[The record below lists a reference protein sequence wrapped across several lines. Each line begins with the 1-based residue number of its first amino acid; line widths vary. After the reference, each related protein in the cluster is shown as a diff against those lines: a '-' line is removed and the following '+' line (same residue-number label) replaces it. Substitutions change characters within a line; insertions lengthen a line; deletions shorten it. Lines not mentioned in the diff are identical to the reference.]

1 MRARVLVM
9 GTHINLLGA
18 CKMQPSMMMTRAIAH
33 TGSEI
38 VQFSRH
44 FGVMAQIGKPPA
56 ATTTT
61 TTTVNF
67 VKQQK
72 SSDVLAPHRFSIPEP
87 LVMVMIPG
95 QSQNARPG
103 FGILEREKNLAR
115 SCARVCC
122 CASLSGSSSISS
134 STTQE
139 GRDAAPSSSTLE
151 VVCFLLPIS
160 QSLVLLSLSF
170 RVFFS
175 FLHLANVSI
184 HVVTSRQCLFLLLSG
199 NAKQQMEK
207 NSGDRLLYTYL
218 CASPPPP
225 MGFDEV
231 SGEVMNE

>member
-1 MRARVLVM
+1 VHARVLVM

-44 FGVMAQIGKPPA
+44 FGVMAQFGRPPA
-56 ATTTT
+56 AT

-72 SSDVLAPHRFSIPEP
+72 SSDFLAPHRFSIPEP

-95 QSQNARPG
+95 QSQNARAG
-103 FGILEREKNLAR
+103 FGILEMEKNLAR

-122 CASLSGSSSISS
+122 CASISGSS

-139 GRDAAPSSSTLE
+139 GRDAAPSSSSTLE
-151 VVCFLLPIS
+151 LGGGRKTSIVPDLLQFLNKSWTPFHATAEAKRQLLEAGFEQLCEEEEWAVQPGGRYFFTRNMSSIFAFAIG
-160 QSLVLLSLSF
+160 QKLV
-170 RVFFS
+170 
-175 FLHLANVSI
+175 
-184 HVVTSRQCLFLLLSG
+184 
-199 NAKQQMEK
+199 
-207 NSGDRLLYTYL
+207 L
-218 CASPPPP
+218 CAS
-225 MGFDEV
+225 
-231 SGEVMNE
+231 

>member
-44 FGVMAQIGKPPA
+44 FGVMAQFGKPPPA
-56 ATTTT
+56 
-61 TTTVNF
+61 TTVNF

-72 SSDVLAPHRFSIPEP
+72 TSDFLPPHRFSIPEP

-122 CASLSGSSSISS
+122 CASISGSSSISS

-139 GRDAAPSSSTLE
+139 GRDAAPSSSSTLE

-170 RVFFS
+170 RVFSVF
-175 FLHLANVSI
+175 FTL
-184 HVVTSRQCLFLLLSG
+184 
-199 NAKQQMEK
+199 QMFR
-207 NSGDRLLYTYL
+207 SML
-218 CASPPPP
+218 
-225 MGFDEV
+225 
-231 SGEVMNE
+231 

>member
-1 MRARVLVM
+1 VRARVLVM

-44 FGVMAQIGKPPA
+44 FGVMAQFGKPPA
-56 ATTTT
+56 ATT

-122 CASLSGSSSISS
+122 CASISGRSSISS

-160 QSLVLLSLSF
+160 QVWFCFLCLLGF
-170 RVFFS
+170 FPVFFT
-175 FLHLANVSI
+175 L
-184 HVVTSRQCLFLLLSG
+184 
-199 NAKQQMEK
+199 QMFR
-207 NSGDRLLYTYL
+207 SML
-218 CASPPPP
+218 
-225 MGFDEV
+225 
-231 SGEVMNE
+231 

>member
-1 MRARVLVM
+1 VRARVLVM

-44 FGVMAQIGKPPA
+44 FGVMAQFGKPPA
-56 ATTTT
+56 AMTTTT
-61 TTTVNF
+61 LNF

-72 SSDVLAPHRFSIPEP
+72 SSDFLAPHRFSISEP
-87 LVMVMIPG
+87 LFMVMIPG

-122 CASLSGSSSISS
+122 CASISGSSSISS

-151 VVCFLLPIS
+151 VGGGSKTSIVPDLLQFLNKSWTPFHATGRS
-160 QSLVLLSLSF
+160 SAH
-170 RVFFS
+170 FF
-175 FLHLANVSI
+175 NVSI
-184 HVVTSRQCLFLLLSG
+184 TLSQ
-199 NAKQQMEK
+199 NIFERFSDVIFFPPSLSAMV
-207 NSGDRLLYTYL
+207 L
-218 CASPPPP
+218 C
-225 MGFDEV
+225 
-231 SGEVMNE
+231 

>member
-1 MRARVLVM
+1 VRARVLAM

-44 FGVMAQIGKPPA
+44 FGVMAQFGKPPA
-56 ATTTT
+56 ATA

-72 SSDVLAPHRFSIPEP
+72 SSDFLAPHRFSIPEP

-95 QSQNARPG
+95 KSQNARPG

-122 CASLSGSSSISS
+122 CASISGSSSISS

-139 GRDAAPSSSTLE
+139 GRDAVPPSSSSSSTLE
-151 VVCFLLPIS
+151 LVCFLLPIS

-170 RVFFS
+170 RIFSVFFT
-175 FLHLANVSI
+175 L
-184 HVVTSRQCLFLLLSG
+184 
-199 NAKQQMEK
+199 QMFR
-207 NSGDRLLYTYL
+207 SML
-218 CASPPPP
+218 
-225 MGFDEV
+225 
-231 SGEVMNE
+231 

>member
-18 CKMQPSMMMTRAIAH
+18 CKIQPSMMMTRAIAH

-38 VQFSRH
+38 VQFRRH
-44 FGVMAQIGKPPA
+44 FGVMAQFGKPPA
-56 ATTTT
+56 AATTTT
-61 TTTVNF
+61 MVNF

-72 SSDVLAPHRFSIPEP
+72 TSDFLAPHRFSIPEP

-103 FGILEREKNLAR
+103 FGILEREKNLAK

-122 CASLSGSSSISS
+122 CASISGSSSISS

-139 GRDAAPSSSTLE
+139 GRDAAPSSSSSTLE

-170 RVFFS
+170 RVFSVF
-175 FLHLANVSI
+175 FTL
-184 HVVTSRQCLFLLLSG
+184 
-199 NAKQQMEK
+199 QM
-207 NSGDRLLYTYL
+207 
-218 CASPPPP
+218 
-225 MGFDEV
+225 F
-231 SGEVMNE
+231 

>member
-1 MRARVLVM
+1 LFWESVEWNKLLLFYYSGLAILVGVFWWFFWGVLCIFCECVRVLVM

-44 FGVMAQIGKPPA
+44 FGVMAQFGKPPA
-56 ATTTT
+56 AAAAATTT

-72 SSDVLAPHRFSIPEP
+72 SSEFLAPHRFSIPEP

-122 CASLSGSSSISS
+122 CASISGSSGISS

-139 GRDAAPSSSTLE
+139 GRDAAPSSFSTLE

-170 RVFFS
+170 RIFSVFFT
-175 FLHLANVSI
+175 L
-184 HVVTSRQCLFLLLSG
+184 
-199 NAKQQMEK
+199 
-207 NSGDRLLYTYL
+207 
-218 CASPPPP
+218 
-225 MGFDEV
+225 
-231 SGEVMNE
+231 